1 MKVAMQIP
9 PPTPV
14 PTPEPLSPDTQA
26 MLECLQQTAIAT
38 LERKRRL
45 GHYAVLW
52 SDDGPVLVGED
63 APASF

>member
-1 MKVAMQIP
+1 MKVDMET
-9 PPTPV
+9 PTPV
-14 PTPEPLSPDTQA
+14 ATPQPLSPDTQA
-26 MLECLQQTAIAT
+26 MLECLQLTATET

-52 SDDGPVLVGED
+52 SDDGPILVGED